1 VTDTVPSV
9 DLTRPDGS
17 APERGHLITVCCSG
31 GGIRSASFNLGALQE
46 LAAQGVL
53 DYVDEMCAVSGGS
66 YMAASHTL
74 VAACSQPSPRIEDV
88 YSPGSPEEKWLRG
101 NSRYLL
107 PDARVA
113 LYGGVRLLFGIA
125 VNLLFLLAWI
135 FIASHALGWYLS
147 SRDLLGGLNDGDPF
161 SAMHFAWVLPAVL
174 AAAGLLLTL
183 LLGEKQRWGRI
194 AWLLLIASVV
204 LALGVLVAPR
214 AIEGLYETGIH
225 NDGPVGTIVRSAGFA
240 SPAGCA
246 AARKAHPDPGTEIC
260 GVKTASTTDTADQAP
275 HGAGGAGGQGGG
287 FLVFV
292 GAIGAVVRLMLG
304 KLRGDN
310 PTSTLGSLPKRIWD
324 FARRRVLPWIGSLLV
339 AGGLVLVGLRWI
351 ADGAIVGFTGAEL
364 AKVLFAVGLLVVGR
378 LALDVNHTSMHGFY
392 RDRLA
397 FAYGVARRSRSS
409 VVGMP
414 DALLSELGVTR
425 PHLVVCAAAN
435 VNVGIADDEVPPGRD
450 AISFTFTPSHIGLTA
465 RAPDGTASDT
475 AHVPGRADLRVDAAL
490 YERVVGR
497 SMTLFDA
504 VALSGAAVSPV
515 MGKMTRPPQR
525 FLFALANVRL
535 GLWLPNPRLVACAA
549 DRNLPLSG
557 IGFVDR
563 VRIKAYRSRI
573 AAESVWSRMGARL
586 FFRFTQ
592 PNIRLL
598 MAEAFGHHR
607 VRTSWL
613 YVTDGGHFENLGLVE
628 ALRRGATELFVF
640 DASGDA
646 VTSWN
651 TLGEAI
657 ALARAELGVE
667 IDIEPEKMV
676 RDGHV
681 VQPYVHGTFTYTWDD
696 DRPHGIIHLVKLG
709 VWQGAPWDVQAY
721 ASRHPN
727 FPCDST
733 IQQMYDDEEFEAY
746 RALGRAATHSMLES
760 YVPVQSVSSRSY
772 TRS

>member
-1 VTDTVPSV
+1 VTDTAPSV
-9 DLTRPDGS
+9 DLTRRDGS
-17 APERGHLITVCCSG
+17 DPDRGHLISVCCSG

-46 LAAQGVL
+46 LASQGVL
-53 DYVDEMCAVSGGS
+53 DDVDEVCAVSGGS
-66 YMAASHTL
+66 YIAASHAL
-74 VAACSQPSPRIEDV
+74 VAACSQPRPRIEDV
-88 YSPGSPEEKWLRG
+88 YAPGSPEEKWLRG

-135 FIASHALGWYLS
+135 FIFSHALGWYLN
-147 SRDLLGGLNDGDPF
+147 SRDLLGGLNIGDPF
-161 SAMHFAWVLPAVL
+161 SAMHFAWVGPMVL
-174 AAAGLLLTL
+174 AGAGLLLTL
-183 LLGEKQRWGRI
+183 FLGEHQPWGKI
-194 AWLLLIASVV
+194 AWLLVIGAVV
-204 LALGVLVAPR
+204 LALGLLVAPR
-214 AIEGLYETGIH
+214 AIEGLYETGLH

-246 AARKAHPDPGTEIC
+246 AARQAHPDPGTQIC
-260 GVKTASTTDTADQAP
+260 GVKTASTTDTAEQAP
-275 HGAGGAGGQGGG
+275 HGAGGQGGG

-292 GAIGAVVRLMLG
+292 GALGAVVRLMLG
-304 KLRGDN
+304 RLRGDK
-310 PTSTLGSLPKRIWD
+310 PTATMSLPRRAWD
-324 FARRRVLPWIGSLLV
+324 FISKRVLPWVGSLLV
-339 AGGLVLVGLRWI
+339 AAGLVIVALRWI
-351 ADGAIVGFTGAEL
+351 ADGSIIGFTGAEL
-364 AKVLFAVGLLVVGR
+364 AKVVVVVGLLLVGR

-409 VVGMP
+409 VVGTP
-414 DALLSELGVTR
+414 DARISDLVVTR
-425 PHLVVCAAAN
+425 PHPIVCAAAN

-450 AISFTFTPSHIGLTA
+450 AISFTFTPAHIGLTA
-465 RAPDGTASDT
+465 RAPAGTSSDA
-475 AHVPGRADLRVDAAL
+475 AHVPGRQDLRVNAAL

-515 MGKMTRPPQR
+515 MGKMTRPAQR
-525 FLFALANVRL
+525 FLFAIANVRL

-549 DRNLPLSG
+549 DRSLPLNG
-557 IGFVDR
+557 VRFFDR
-563 VRIKAYRSRI
+563 IRVKAYRARI
-573 AAESVWSRMGARL
+573 EASSVWSRMGARL

-628 ALRRGATELFVF
+628 ALRRGATEVFVF
-640 DASGDA
+640 DASGDS

-657 ALARAELGVE
+657 ALARSELGVE

-676 RDGHV
+676 RNDHV

-709 VWQGAPWDVQAY
+709 VWPGAPWDVQAY
-721 ASRHPN
+721 ASRHPT

-760 YVPVQSVSSRSY
+760 FVPVPDASVGTY
-772 TRS
+772 ATRS